1 MAVIALPNRRSTDI
15 PIVLV
20 GMSALVAAAMLLPVA
35 YLVLRVWG
43 AGVLWDEISAQ
54 PTHDALIRT
63 AVLAAATTTAA
74 IAISLPLAWLTI
86 RTDLPFRRIWS
97 VLFVLPLAIPS
108 YVGGFTFIAALGPRG
123 MLQDALEPLGVER
136 LPEIYG
142 FWGAW
147 AALTLFTF
155 PYVMMP
161 VRAALRG
168 VDHTI
173 EEAARGLGASGIGTF
188 CRVTLPQL
196 RPAIA
201 AGALLVA
208 LYTLSDFGAVSLLRF
223 DSLTRVI
230 YVRYTSSFDRS
241 SAAALALL
249 LVALTVVVVSIESA
263 TRGRARYHVSAR
275 HQPPAPVRLGRWR
288 WPALAFCAT
297 VVSVSLVL
305 PLSVIVYWLVKGIN
319 AGESAEFVREA
330 AFNSMYASIFAALA
344 AVIAC
349 MPVAILSVR
358 HPGPLASL
366 IEKITYS
373 GFALPG
379 ISIAL
384 ALVFFAANYAEML
397 YQTLALLV
405 FAYVVRFLPQAY
417 GAIRASLLQVNP
429 NTETA
434 ARGLGRGK
442 PYVFWRVTLP
452 QVLPGVSGGAVLV
465 FLTVMKELPA
475 TLILSP
481 IGFDTLAT
489 RIWSTTS
496 EGFYTR
502 AALPAL
508 ILVALSALPMLF
520 TVIREERRAHE

>member
-1 MAVIALPNRRSTDI
+1 MGRSIAFRTARSFDVPYVLIGIAL
-15 PIVLV
+15 
-20 GMSALVAAAMLLPVA
+20 AVAGAMLLPVA

-43 AGVLWDEISAQ
+43 AGVFWDEVTAQ
-54 PTHDALIRT
+54 PTRDALTRT
-63 AVLAAATTTAA
+63 AVLAAATTTGAV
-74 IAISLPLAWLTI
+74 AISLPLAWLTT
-86 RTDLPFRRIWS
+86 RTDLPLRRMWT
-97 VLFVLPLAIPS
+97 VLLVLPLAVPS
-108 YVGGFTFIAALGPRG
+108 YVGAFTFVAALGPRG
-123 MLQDALEPLGVER
+123 MLQDALEPIGVDR

-147 AALTLFTF
+147 AALTFFTF

-161 VRAALRG
+161 VRATLSGIDRS
-168 VDHTI
+168 I
-173 EEAARGLGASGIGTF
+173 EEAARGLGAGGVRAF
-188 CRVTLPQL
+188 FRVTLPQL

-230 YVRYTSSFDRS
+230 YVRYTASFDRS

-249 LVALTVVVVSIESA
+249 LVALTLIVVTIESA
-263 TRGRARYHVSAR
+263 TRGRARYHVTTR
-275 HQPPAPVRLGRWR
+275 HQTQAVVRLGHWR
-288 WPALAFCAT
+288 WPALAFCSLVVLVSLALP
-297 VVSVSLVL
+297 VSV
-305 PLSVIVYWLVKGIN
+305 IAYWLVRGVE
-319 AGESAEFVREA
+319 AGESAQFVRSA
-330 AFNSMYASIFAALA
+330 AIHSVYASSLAGLA
-344 AVIAC
+344 AVAAC
-349 MPVAILSVR
+349 MPVAILAVR
-358 HPGPLASL
+358 YPGALTGI
-366 IEKITYS
+366 IEKVTYS

-384 ALVFFAANYAEML
+384 ALVFFAANYAEVL
-397 YQTLALLV
+397 YQTTLLLV

-417 GAIRASLLQVNP
+417 GAVRASLLQVNP
-429 NTETA
+429 HTELA

-442 PYVFWRVTLP
+442 LYVFGRVTLP

-465 FLTVMKELPA
+465 FLTVMKELPV

-489 RIWSTTS
+489 RIWSATS

-508 ILVALSALPMLF
+508 ILVALSSLPMLF
-520 TVIREERRAHE
+520 TVWREERAS

>member
-1 MAVIALPNRRSTDI
+1 MATIAVRDRRAFDI
-15 PIVLV
+15 PIVLI
-20 GMSALVAAAMLLPVA
+20 GMSALVAAMMLLPVA
-35 YLVLRVWG
+35 YLVVRVWG
-43 AGVLWDEISAQ
+43 TGALWDEVSA
-54 PTHDALIRT
+54 PATRDALVRT
-63 AVLAAATTTAA
+63 AVLGAATTGSA
-74 IAISLPLAWLTI
+74 IAISLPLAWLTT
-86 RTDLPFRRIWS
+86 RTDLPFRRAWS
-97 VLFVLPLAIPS
+97 VLLVLPLAIPS
-108 YVGGFTFIAALGPRG
+108 YVGAFTFIAALGPRG
-123 MLQDALEPLGVER
+123 MLQGALEPLGVER
-136 LPEIYG
+136 LPQIYG

-155 PYVMMP
+155 PYVLMP
-161 VRAALRG
+161 VRATLRG
-168 VDHTI
+168 MDRSI
-173 EEAARGLGASGIGTF
+173 EEAARGLGAGGLRSF
-188 CRVTLPQL
+188 ARVTLPQL

-201 AGALLVA
+201 AGGLLVA

-223 DSLTRVI
+223 DSLTRII
-230 YVRYTSSFDRS
+230 YVRYTASFDRS

-249 LVALTVVVVSIESA
+249 LVALTLLVVTLESA
-263 TRGRARYHVSAR
+263 TRGRARYHSASG
-275 HQPPAPVRLGRWR
+275 HQPPSVVRLGAWR
-288 WPALAFCAT
+288 WPALAFCAIIVT
-297 VVSVSLVL
+297 VSLLVPVSV
-305 PLSVIVYWLVKGIN
+305 IAYWLFRGID

-330 AFNSMYASIFAALA
+330 AYNSVYASTLAGVA
-344 AVIAC
+344 AVVAC
-349 MPVAILSVR
+349 MPVAILAVR
-358 HPGPLASL
+358 HQSALSSV

-384 ALVFFAANYAEML
+384 ALVFFAANYAEQV

-434 ARGLGRGK
+434 GRGLGRGK
-442 PYVFWRVTLP
+442 AYVFWRVTLP

-465 FLTVMKELPA
+465 FLTVMKELPV

-489 RIWSTTS
+489 RIWSATS

-508 ILVALSALPMLF
+508 ILVALSSLPMLF
-520 TVIREERRAHE
+520 SVMREEQRS

>member
-1 MAVIALPNRRSTDI
+1 MALGKRRAPDF
-15 PIVLV
+15 PVVLA

-35 YLVLRVWG
+35 YLVVRVWG
-43 AGVLWDEISAQ
+43 AGVLLDEITARA
-54 PTHDALIRT
+54 TRDAIIRT
-63 AVLAAATTTAA
+63 SVLAAATTTSA
-74 IAISLPLAWLTI
+74 IAIALPLAWLTT
-86 RTDLPFRRIWS
+86 RTDLPFMRVWS
-97 VLFVLPLAIPS
+97 VLLVLPLAIPS
-108 YVGGFTFIAALGPRG
+108 YVGAFTFIAALGPRG
-123 MLQDALEPLGVER
+123 MLQGALEPLGVDR
-136 LPEIYG
+136 LPAIYG

-161 VRAALRG
+161 VRATLRG
-168 VDHTI
+168 LDRSI
-173 EEAARGLGASGIGTF
+173 EEAGRGLGAGGLRAFMRI
-188 CRVTLPQL
+188 TLPQL
-196 RPAIA
+196 RPATA
-201 AGALLVA
+201 AGGLLVA

-249 LVALTVVVVSIESA
+249 LVVLTLVVVSLESA
-263 TRGRARYHVSAR
+263 TRGRARYHATAR
-275 HQPPAPVRLGRWR
+275 HQPRPTVHLGHWR
-288 WPALAFCAT
+288 WPALAFCSAIVT
-297 VVSVSLVL
+297 VSLLLPVSV
-305 PLSVIVYWLVKGIN
+305 ICYWLLRGID
-319 AGESAEFVREA
+319 AGESVEFVREA
-330 AFNSMYASIFAALA
+330 AFNSLYASSLA
-344 AVIAC
+344 AVAAVVAC
-349 MPVAILSVR
+349 MPIAVLAVR
-358 HPGPLASL
+358 HPGPLSGI
-366 IEKITYS
+366 IEKVTYS

-384 ALVFFAANYAEML
+384 ALVFFAANYAGL
-397 YQTLALLV
+397 VYQTMVLLV
-405 FAYVVRFLPQAY
+405 FAYVMRFLPQAY

-429 NTETA
+429 NTELA

-465 FLTVMKELPA
+465 FLTVMKELPL

-489 RIWSTTS
+489 RIWSATS

-508 ILVALSALPMLF
+508 ILVALSSLPMLF
-520 TVIREERRAHE
+520 SVLREDRRS

>member
-1 MAVIALPNRRSTDI
+1 MTAIPVRRTRPLDI
-15 PIVLV
+15 PVVLV
-20 GMSALVAAAMLLPVA
+20 GVSALVAAAMLLPVA

-43 AGVLWDEISAQ
+43 TGAFWDEVSEPA
-54 PTHDALIRT
+54 TRDAIVRT
-63 AVLAAATTTAA
+63 AVLAAATTAGA
-74 IAISLPLAWLTI
+74 IAISLPLAWLTT
-86 RTDLPFRRIWS
+86 RTDLPFRRAWS
-97 VLFVLPLAIPS
+97 VLLVLPLAIPS
-108 YVGGFTFIAALGPRG
+108 YVGAFTFIAALGPRG
-123 MLQDALEPLGVER
+123 MLRDALAPLGVDE
-136 LPEIYG
+136 LPQIYG

-161 VRAALRG
+161 VRATLRG
-168 VDHTI
+168 IDRSI
-173 EEAARGLGASGIGTF
+173 EEAARGLGTGGFGAF
-188 CRVTLPQL
+188 MRVTLPQL

-201 AGALLVA
+201 AGGLLVA

-223 DSLTRVI
+223 DSLTRII
-230 YVRYTSSFDRS
+230 YVRYTASFDRT

-249 LVALTVVVVSIESA
+249 LVALTIVVVTIEST
-263 TRGRARYHVSAR
+263 TRGRARYHAATR
-275 HQPPAPVRLGRWR
+275 HQPPPVVRLGHWR
-288 WPALAFCAT
+288 WPALAFCGFIVA
-297 VVSVSLVL
+297 VSLLLPVSVIS
-305 PLSVIVYWLVKGIN
+305 YWLFRGID
-319 AGESAEFVREA
+319 AGESVEFVREA
-330 AFNSMYASIFAALA
+330 AYNSVYASSLA
-344 AVIAC
+344 AVVAVVAC
-349 MPVAILSVR
+349 MPVAILAVR
-358 HPGPLASL
+358 HQSPLSSL

-384 ALVFFAANYAEML
+384 ALVFFAANYAEPL

-452 QVLPGVSGGAVLV
+452 QVLPGISGGAVLV

-489 RIWSTTS
+489 RIWSATS

-508 ILVALSALPMLF
+508 ILVALSSLPMLF
-520 TVIREERRAHE
+520 TVLREERRA

>member
-1 MAVIALPNRRSTDI
+1 VATIALRSRRVSDI
-15 PIVLV
+15 PIVLI

-35 YLVLRVWG
+35 YLVVRVWDS
-43 AGVLWDEISAQ
+43 GVFWEEVSAAS
-54 PTHDALIRT
+54 TREALLRT
-63 AVLAAATTTAA
+63 TMLAAATTSAA
-74 IAISLPLAWLTI
+74 VAISLPLAWLTT
-86 RTDLPFRRIWS
+86 RTDLPFRRACS
-97 VLFVLPLAIPS
+97 VLLVLPLAIPS
-108 YVGGFTFIAALGPRG
+108 YVGAFTFVAALGPRG
-123 MLQDALEPLGVER
+123 MLQDALEPLGVDR

-155 PYVMMP
+155 PFVLMP
-161 VRAALRG
+161 VGASLRG
-168 VDHTI
+168 IDRSM
-173 EEAARGLGASGIGTF
+173 EEAARGLGTGALRTF
-188 CRVTLPQL
+188 LRVTLPQL
-196 RPAIA
+196 RPAVA
-201 AGALLVA
+201 AGGLLVA

-249 LVALTVVVVSIESA
+249 LVALALVVVTIESA
-263 TRGRARYHVSAR
+263 TRGRARYHMTTS
-275 HQPPAPVRLGRWR
+275 HQRPATVRLGHWR
-288 WPALAFCAT
+288 WPALAFCALIVT
-297 VVSVSLVL
+297 LSLLL
-305 PLSVIVYWLVKGIN
+305 PVSVIVYWLVRGIN
-319 AGESAEFVREA
+319 AGESLEFVREA
-330 AFNSMYASIFAALA
+330 AYNSVYASSLAGVA
-344 AVIAC
+344 AVVAC
-349 MPVAILSVR
+349 MPVAVLAVRYPNVLSS
-358 HPGPLASL
+358 A

-384 ALVFFAANYAEML
+384 ALVFFAANYAEPV
-397 YQTLALLV
+397 YQTLLLLV

-417 GAIRASLLQVNP
+417 GSIRASLLQVNP

-434 ARGLGRGK
+434 ARSLGRSK

-452 QVLPGVSGGAVLV
+452 QMLPGVSGGAVLV
-465 FLTVMKELPA
+465 FLTVMKELPV

-481 IGFDTLAT
+481 IGFNTLAT
-489 RIWSTTS
+489 RIWSATS

-508 ILVALSALPMLF
+508 ILVALSSLPMLF
-520 TVIREERRAHE
+520 SVAREERSP